1 MKKIFLFLILAL
13 AIGLISWQVVLRIAA
28 NQAIKTKNKGPRPV
42 AVVLEPVSVQT
53 ISHVASFTGTLEAGA
68 SYVVAPK
75 ITGRVEK
82 LSVDIGDTVRNG
94 QIIALLD
101 SHEYE
106 QAVIEAE
113 AALEVARASLIEA
126 RSDLAVA
133 TRDSNRQQSLRTRNA
148 VSQSDLDDALAK
160 KDSAQA
166 RLLLAQAQVRQQEA
180 ALEAAK
186 VRLNYTRIRALWEGP
201 ETERVVGERFTDEG
215 DTIDAKAS
223 IVSVVALDP
232 LRAVINVIERDF
244 PYIKQGQIAEIST
257 DAYPGRIFE
266 GQVSRLA
273 PILQESSRQ
282 GRVEISVP
290 NKDRLLVPGMFA
302 RVRLNLGKHPE
313 AITVPLSAIAR
324 REGKQGVFLAVDKQS
339 KARFIPVAL
348 GFEQDHRVEVL
359 PEEQGQSL
367 SDLVGGQVVTLGKHL
382 LEDGGAIRV
391 PDANKKKSKD

>member
-1 MKKIFLFLILAL
+1 M
-13 AIGLISWQVVLRIAA
+13 
-28 NQAIKTKNKGPRPV
+28 
-42 AVVLEPVSVQT
+42 
-53 ISHVASFTGTLEAGA
+53 
-68 SYVVAPK
+68 
-75 ITGRVEK
+75 
-82 LSVDIGDTVRNG
+82 DIGDTVRNG